1 MEISLMGRLWIT
13 LGASALLFGFASAE
27 ARDVQ
32 QPDGA
37 AIKTTAVRLLQKT
50 NAGRLGQLQA
60 ILREQ
65 SLPFEIQAV
74 PNPSRQSDARPEGHN
89 ILLNS
94 TAQSGPAIVVGAHFD
109 AATLRD
115 GQLSGGMVDNAAGV
129 AVLVHLATALKSQ
142 PLRHPVRFVF
152 FDLEEEGLI
161 GSQQF
166 VSSMKKDS
174 VAVMINLDTLQGGD
188 TLIYGPAAGVE
199 HEKLNRAMRAVCA
212 AAGEFGCIEF
222 PAYPESDEIS
232 FRQGGVPSISL
243 AVLPLTEAHQLWLM
257 LNGGERSGLERGFE
271 PEVLRTIHTPDDQPE
286 KLDPKALATA
296 YRAVADLLRR
306 LDEDQH

>member
-13 LGASALLFGFASAE
+13 LGASALLAGAASAE

-50 NAGRLGQLQA
+50 NAGRLGRLQA

-65 SLPFEIQAV
+65 SLPFEIQTV
-74 PNPSRQSDARPEGHN
+74 PNPSRQGDARPEGHN
-89 ILLNS
+89 ILL
-94 TAQSGPAIVVGAHFD
+94 TGGTQSGPTIVVGAHFD
-109 AATLRD
+109 AATLPD

-129 AVLVHLATALKSQ
+129 AVLVHLATALKAQ
-142 PLRHPVRFVF
+142 PLRRPVRFVF
-152 FDLEEEGLI
+152 FDLEEEGLF
-161 GSQQF
+161 GSRQF

-174 VAVMINLDTLQGGD
+174 VAAMINLDTLQGGD

-199 HEKLNRAMRAVCA
+199 HEKLNRAMRAVCGA
-212 AAGEFGCIEF
+212 EFGCIEF
-222 PAYPESDEIS
+222 PAYPESDDIS
-232 FRQGGVPSISL
+232 FREGGVPSISL
-243 AVLPLTEAHQLWLM
+243 AVLPLAEAHQLWLM
-257 LNGGERSGLERGFE
+257 LNGGERSGLERGFV
-271 PEVLRTIHTPDDQPE
+271 PEVLQTIHTPDDQPE

-306 LDEDQH
+306 LDEDQR